1 MRCAALSLCLT
12 IAGAGVPAFAQI
24 DQKPVLTLQGAQA
37 ALTAAMGE
45 AHRLNARGAIA
56 VVDDGGHLLAFV
68 RLDGTFPAGSEVSI
82 GKART
87 AAIFRRPTGAFE
99 ESVNKG
105 RYAMLGL
112 PDFFTPLQGG
122 VPILHD
128 GHVVGG
134 IGVSGANSAQQDEQI
149 ALVGAAGHEATDG
162 RHGAAPVPEA
172 TVIQALE
179 ATMPKGGWG
188 ALVVI
193 GASLTLACRRR

>member
-1 MRCAALSLCLT
+1 MRCATLSLCLCL
-12 IAGAGVPAFAQI
+12 AGAAAPALAQI
-24 DQKPVLTLQGAQA
+24 DQKPVLTLEGARMALA
-37 ALTAAMGE
+37 AATAE
-45 AHRLNARGAIA
+45 AQRLNARGAIA

-87 AAIFRRPTGAFE
+87 AAIFRKPTAAFE

-122 VPILHD
+122 VPIVHD

-134 IGVSGANSAQQDEQI
+134 IGVSGANSAMQDEEI
-149 ALVGAAGHEATDG
+149 AMAGAAGHEPSGA
-162 RHGAAPVPEA
+162 RHGAAPADEPMTIEVVQASIPA
-172 TVIQALE
+172 GTVL
-179 ATMPKGGWG
+179 T
-188 ALVVI
+188 LL
-193 GASLTLACRRR
+193 GASLALTRRRR